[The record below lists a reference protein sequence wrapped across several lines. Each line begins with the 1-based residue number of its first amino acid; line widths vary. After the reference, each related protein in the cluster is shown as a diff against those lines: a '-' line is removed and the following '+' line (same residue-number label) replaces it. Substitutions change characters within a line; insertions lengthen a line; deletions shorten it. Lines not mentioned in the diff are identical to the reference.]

1 MRNHH
6 NKENVIK
13 TLLVDGNNLLKI
25 GFHGV
30 KDYYHKGKHIG
41 GIWHFLNTTRRFIEN
56 HNYDKVVVFWDGEGS
71 SNARKLI
78 YPQYKENRKKHS
90 DSNEYKE
97 QSFFEQKERV
107 KLYLEEM
114 FIRQIDVDNNEADDL
129 ISYYCQ
135 ISENENKTI
144 FSGDKDLTQ
153 LIGETVSLYSPNT
166 KQFYHNGDKV
176 KGKDFEFPHSNI
188 KTLKILSGDKS
199 DNIDGIYYFGEK
211 TLVKFFPEILDNTV
225 SVSDILTKAEK
236 LFENNEGGAA
246 IKNLLTGK
254 TKSGIY
260 GDEFFVIN
268 EKIVDLSEPLIT
280 DEGKELVELYYS
292 ETLDPE
298 GRGHRNLIKMMMDDG
313 IFKYLPKGDD
323 KWVYFLTPFL
333 KLTRKEKRNYKKNK

>member
-1 MRNHH
+1 M
-6 NKENVIK
+6 
-13 TLLVDGNNLLKI
+13 VDGNNLLKI

-41 GIWHFLNTTRRFIEN
+41 GIWHFLNTTRRFIDD

-71 SNARKLI
+71 SNARKKI
-78 YPQYKENRKKHS
+78 YPQYKENRKQHS

-97 QSFFEQKERV
+97 ESFTEQKERV
-107 KLYLEEM
+107 KLYMEEM
-114 FIRQIDVDNNEADDL
+114 FIRQIDIDNNEADDL
-129 ISYYCQ
+129 IAYYCQ
-135 ISENENKTI
+135 ISENEHKTI

-153 LIGETVSLYSPNT
+153 LIGEKVSLYSPNAR
-166 KQFYHNGDKV
+166 QFYHNGDKV

-236 LFENNEGGAA
+236 LFENKEGGAA

-254 TKSGIY
+254 TKTGIY
-260 GDEFFVIN
+260 GDEFFVVN
-268 EKIVDLSEPLIT
+268 EKIVDLSKPLIT
-280 DEGKELVELYYS
+280 DEGKELVELYYT

-298 GRGHRNLIKMMMDDG
+298 GRGHRNLIKMMMEDG
-313 IFKYLPKGDD
+313 IFKYLPKGDNN
-323 KWVYFLTPFL
+323 WVYFLTPFL
-333 KLTRKEKRNYKKNK
+333 KLTRKEKRNYKQNK